1 MQLEK
6 CALQMD
12 MKRTWNGES
21 ATAKRTWNGES
32 ATAEFAAALFVEAL
46 KSVC

>member
-21 ATAKRTWNGES
+21 ATS
-32 ATAEFAAALFVEAL
+32 EFAAALFVEAL

>member
-21 ATAKRTWNGES
+21 ATAK
-32 ATAEFAAALFVEAL
+32 FAAALFIKAASQKPCCKL
-46 KSVC
+46 VCIS

>member
-12 MKRTWNGES
+12 MKRTWNGEC
-21 ATAKRTWNGES
+21 

>member
-12 MKRTWNGES
+12 MRRTWNGES
-21 ATAKRTWNGES
+21 DTAK
-32 ATAEFAAALFVEAL
+32 FAAALFVCEGVEISL
-46 KSVC
+46 LT

>member
-1 MQLEK
+1 MEK

-12 MKRTWNGES
+12 M
-21 ATAKRTWNGES
+21 KRTWNGES

>member
-6 CALQMD
+6 FALQMD
-12 MKRTWNGES
+12 MR
-21 ATAKRTWNGES
+21 RTWNGES